1 MTAQSNQKSI
11 RAISGRAVP
20 MGGDDIDT
28 DRIIPARF
36 LLCTTFAGLGDHA
49 FEDDR
54 QDPGHPFSDPRYA
67 GAKVLVTGRNFGCGS
82 SREHAPQA
90 LKRWGIEAVIG
101 ESFAEIFLDNA
112 TACGM
117 ACVCLARERIEK
129 LLAEVRKNPRTEIS
143 VDIERRVVVQGA
155 EKHPLSMVDSVRQR
169 LCDGTWDILGVLQ
182 EAQPRVDELAARLPY
197 LKFQGPGVRR

>member
-11 RAISGRAVP
+11 HTLKGRAVP

-28 DRIIPARF
+28 DRIIPARY
-36 LLCTTFAGLGDHA
+36 LLCTTFAGLGEHA

-54 QDPGHPFSDPRYA
+54 KDAGHAFSDSRYA
-67 GAKVLVTGRNFGCGS
+67 GAKVLITGRNFGCGS

-90 LKRWGIEAVIG
+90 LRRWGIEAVIG

-112 TACGM
+112 TSCGM
-117 ACVCLARERIEK
+117 ACVCLTRDRIEK
-129 LLAEVRKNPRTEIS
+129 LLAEVRKDSRTEIT
-143 VDIERRVVVQGA
+143 VDLEHRVIEQGA
-155 EKHPLSMVDSVRQR
+155 ERHPLTMIESVRQR
-169 LCDGTWDILGVLQ
+169 LRDGTWDILSVLQ
-182 EAQPRVDELAARLPY
+182 EAQPKVDALAAQLPY